1 MYLKQKDEGTE
12 MWNEG
17 SIKVKNSIFHYWI
30 KVYEEPSQFGIE
42 SGKISKLMLKR
53 NGEIV
58 CSYDRGWDIEPV
70 DEDTQIALSILMKS
84 N

>member
-1 MYLKQKDEGTE
+1 

-17 SIKVKNSIFHYWI
+17 GIRVKNSIFHYWMKI
-30 KVYEEPSQFGIE
+30 YEEPSQFGIE
-42 SGKISKLMLKR
+42 NGKISKLMLKR

-58 CSYDRGWDIEPV
+58 CNYDRGWDIEPI
-70 DEDTQIALSILMKS
+70 DEDTQIALAILMKS

>member
-1 MYLKQKDEGTE
+1 

-70 DEDTQIALSILMKS
+70 DEDTQIALAILMKS

>member
-1 MYLKQKDEGTE
+1 

-30 KVYEEPSQFGIE
+30 KVYEEPFQFGIE

>member
-1 MYLKQKDEGTE
+1 

-17 SIKVKNSIFHYWI
+17 SIKVKNSIFHYWK
-30 KVYEEPSQFGIE
+30 KVYEDPSQFGIE

-53 NGEIV
+53 YGEIV